1 MTDAPTPENSDAI
14 PDGDFHITD
23 NRKIDPTTGEAK
35 SAHAMTD
42 EEVSARIQGL
52 DFTPKD
58 APPAGAAPGSAA
70 SGVDNGAL
78 AAAKAEAASHLAD
91 LQRERASFTNYRN
104 RALRDQENARVS
116 GRQEVLNALLPALD
130 QIERAKAHGDL
141 TGPMENI
148 ATQIDGALGKFGV
161 VRYGEVGEP
170 FDPNVHEALMHREGG
185 EADHDVIDA
194 VIEPGYKIGDKVVR
208 PARVGVVGP

>member
-1 MTDAPTPENSDAI
+1 MTDAPTADNSDAT
-14 PDGDFHITD
+14 PEGDFHVTD

-35 SAHAMTD
+35 GAHTMSD
-42 EEVSARIQGL
+42 DEVSARIQGL
-52 DFTPKD
+52 DFTPS
-58 APPAGAAPGSAA
+58 AQAEAGAAPGSAA
-70 SGVDNGAL
+70 YAVDNGAL

-116 GRQEVLNALLPALD
+116 GRQEVLTSLLPALD
-130 QIERAKAHGDL
+130 QIERARSHGDL
-141 TGPMENI
+141 TGPMESI
-148 ATQIDGALGKFGV
+148 AGQIDGALGKFGV

-170 FDPNVHEALMHREGG
+170 FDPNYHEALMHREGG
-185 EADHDVIDA
+185 ETDHDVIDA
-194 VIEPGYKIGDKVVR
+194 VIEPGYKIDDKVVR